1 MGAKMKNML
10 KDALVLFVITLFAGL
25 LLGVV
30 YEITKEPIAVQEEKA
45 RQEAFAEVFE
55 SAEKFET
62 IEKITQEETEKVL
75 ADANITGVTVNETV
89 GAYGSGDQLLGY
101 CITVTTHE
109 GYGGDI
115 KMTLGVNL
123 DGSLNGISILEISET
138 PGLGMKAESVLKPQF
153 SGKNAEQF
161 EYTKTGA
168 AAENQIDAISGA
180 TITTKAVTN
189 AVNGGLRVFQTCL
202 LGGEGNE

>member
-1 MGAKMKNML
+1 MKNML
-10 KDALVLFVITLFAGL
+10 KDAMVLFVITLFAGL

-30 YEITKEPIAVQEEKA
+30 YEITKEPIAAQEEKA

-55 SAEKFET
+55 AAENFVTME
-62 IEKITQEETEKVL
+62 EITQEKTDAVL
-75 ADANITGVTVNETV
+75 AAAGISGVTVNEVV
-89 GAYGSGDQLLGY
+89 GAYDSANQLLGY

-115 KMTLGVNL
+115 KLTLGI
-123 DGSLNGISILEISET
+123 DSQGSLNGISILEISET

-153 SGKNAEQF
+153 SGKKVEQF
-161 EYTKTGA
+161 EYTKSGA
-168 AAENQIDAISGA
+168 MAENQIDAISGA

-189 AVNGGLRVFQTCL
+189 AVNGGLKVVFELCP
-202 LGGEGNE
+202 

>member
-1 MGAKMKNML
+1 MKNML
-10 KDALVLFVITLFAGL
+10 KDTFVLFVITLFAGL

-30 YEITKEPIAVQEEKA
+30 YEITKEPIAAQEEKA
-45 RQEAFAEVFE
+45 RQEAFAEVYE
-55 SAEKFET
+55 GAEKFEP
-62 IEKITQEETEKVL
+62 IEEVTQEKTEAVL
-75 ADANITGVTVNETV
+75 TEAGITGVTVNEVV
-89 GAYGSGDQLLGY
+89 GAYDSGSRLLGY

-115 KMTLGVNL
+115 KLTLGIDL
-123 DGSLNGISILEISET
+123 EGGLNGISILEISET

-153 SGKNAEQF
+153 CGKNAVQF
-161 EYTKTGA
+161 EYTKSGA
-168 AAENQIDAISGA
+168 MAENQIDAISGA

-189 AVNGGLRVFQTCL
+189 AVNGGLKVFQTCL